1 MECNPLGLPP
11 FFIFYRIK
19 PQMRLLDRYILKEL
33 MIPLFFCLAGGL
45 IFYTTFDLFAT
56 MDDLRENEAGL
67 WGVILYNLARMPE
80 VLVLILPPALLLALL
95 YAISNHARYN
105 EIVAM
110 RAAGITIWRICAPYL
125 LVGAVLGV
133 GLFYLNEKWVPAGA
147 RLAQS
152 IRRGVEMKGIQVYQ
166 NVNFSNT
173 KDERI
178 WSIEEYDSN
187 TKHLTRPSVEYYSRN
202 SSGERE
208 LNKLIAAEAEW
219 RPLVDGVGGIWE
231 FHDVQL
237 FRYGRESAI
246 EQIPVPER
254 WSVLQVP
261 ELEDT
266 PEEIESEIFITGFD
280 SFKSARKANLNLKEI
295 SAYLVLHPDT
305 DNALVTRVKTLYYAR
320 IASPF
325 TCLIVVLVALPFSLQ
340 SGRRNVFAGV
350 ASSIV
355 ICFCFFLLNEVSL
368 ALGEGGYIP
377 PWLSAWLA
385 NILFG
390 MGGFIAVRKMA

>member
-178 WSIEEYDSN
+178 WSIE
-187 TKHLTRPSVEYYSRN
+187 
-202 SSGERE
+202 
-208 LNKLIAAEAEW
+208 
-219 RPLVDGVGGIWE
+219 
-231 FHDVQL
+231 
-237 FRYGRESAI
+237 
-246 EQIPVPER
+246 
-254 WSVLQVP
+254 
-261 ELEDT
+261 
-266 PEEIESEIFITGFD
+266 
-280 SFKSARKANLNLKEI
+280 
-295 SAYLVLHPDT
+295 
-305 DNALVTRVKTLYYAR
+305 
-320 IASPF
+320 
-325 TCLIVVLVALPFSLQ
+325 
-340 SGRRNVFAGV
+340 
-350 ASSIV
+350 
-355 ICFCFFLLNEVSL
+355 
-368 ALGEGGYIP
+368 
-377 PWLSAWLA
+377 
-385 NILFG
+385 
-390 MGGFIAVRKMA
+390 